1 MWSVVCSPWSNLKNI
16 YFKLHPMPFKFEKL
30 VIWQLAIEMANN
42 IHLMTRNFPK
52 EEIFS
57 LTSQIKRAA
66 DSIALN
72 IAEGSTGQSNLEQQ
86 RFLGYAQRS
95 GLEVVSALYLSIK
108 RDYITKEIFDIRYN
122 ELDNLVRKIQAF
134 KNSLNK

>member
-1 MWSVVCSPWSNLKNI
+1 
-16 YFKLHPMPFKFEKL
+16 
-30 VIWQLAIEMANN
+30 MANN

-52 EEIFS
+52 EEMFS

-66 DSIALN
+66 DSVALN
-72 IAEGSTGQSNLEQQ
+72 IAEGSTGQSNLEQL

-108 RDYITKEIFDIRYN
+108 REYITKDIFDIRYN
-122 ELDNLVRKIQAF
+122 ELDNLVIKIQAF